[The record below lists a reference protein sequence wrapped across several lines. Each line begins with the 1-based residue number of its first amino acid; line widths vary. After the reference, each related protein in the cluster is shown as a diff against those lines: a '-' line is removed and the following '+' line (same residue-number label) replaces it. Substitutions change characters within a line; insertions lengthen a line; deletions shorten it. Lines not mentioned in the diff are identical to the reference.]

1 VVGNLLV
8 KNYRQ
13 RRYRKDQGIKKA
25 YMLDFPFP
33 ICHQVFVMMILEN
46 WNGVKKFGFY
56 QFLAFVECRTHR
68 QVQQEEQEQRGS
80 KSGFPSYH

>member
-1 VVGNLLV
+1 
-8 KNYRQ
+8 
-13 RRYRKDQGIKKA
+13 
-25 YMLDFPFP
+25 MLDFPFP

-68 QVQQEEQEQRGS
+68 QVQQEEQEQRG
-80 KSGFPSYH
+80 